1 MQRVILHDRD
11 RSSYLILVM
20 SCVDTKHLFV
30 DGAKEWALHYFF
42 NEFEG
47 KRKPSW
53 VAGHLRSINKRVFGK
68 LTASHLRVWVSR
80 WKKDHRGQRP
90 GQPTEQ
96 PGGAPKKGGRQ
107 ATFSDEQLRKLGNQ
121 LKAYLKVNPVGTDA
135 PTLAPVLYGMMEDD
149 PAMKKELLGY
159 GGNFQL
165 SISWAYNMIGLWGL
179 RRRRGTNA
187 ARKLPADF
195 DHQRLLF
202 NMRLAYIVRTEAVRR
217 GWPQG
222 TRIPKSLILN
232 WYVND
237 ACGQEWLGV
246 DAGVRLLPWTTF
258 LIYL

>member
-1 MQRVILHDRD
+1 M
-11 RSSYLILVM
+11 VM

-135 PTLAPVLYGMMEDD
+135 PTLAAEEEAMIGKRRVELAPGGGNLPMASYKIVSVSYYRPARRKVVWYYEESDPRFPGGFPVIDD
-149 PAMKKELLGY
+149 PKKRY
-159 GGNFQL
+159 
-165 SISWAYNMIGLWGL
+165 SKI
-179 RRRRGTNA
+179 
-187 ARKLPADF
+187 
-195 DHQRLLF
+195 
-202 NMRLAYIVRTEAVRR
+202 
-217 GWPQG
+217 
-222 TRIPKSLILN
+222 TRM
-232 WYVND
+232 
-237 ACGQEWLGV
+237 
-246 DAGVRLLPWTTF
+246 
-258 LIYL
+258 